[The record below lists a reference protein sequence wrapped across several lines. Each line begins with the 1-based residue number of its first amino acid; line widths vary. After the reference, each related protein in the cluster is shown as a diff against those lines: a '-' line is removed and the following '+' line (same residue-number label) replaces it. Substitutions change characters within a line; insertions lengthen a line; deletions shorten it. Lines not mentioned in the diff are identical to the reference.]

1 MAAGEMSPQEFSTFL
16 QNFLHEA
23 VRIAAPGSIV
33 FVFMDWRHMSELL
46 SAATSN
52 HLKLLNLCIW
62 VKPNAGMG
70 SFYRSQHELVFAF
83 RAGSANH
90 RNNVQLGRFGR
101 NRTNVWNYPNG
112 ASFGR
117 SGEEGD
123 LTSDHPTVKPVQMV
137 ADAILDCSRR
147 GDSVLDPFLGS
158 GTTLMAAERTGRVC
172 HGIELD
178 PLYVDL
184 AIRRWQRH
192 TGQRA
197 ILTKS
202 GRCFDDVSTKR
213 RL

>member
-1 MAAGEMSPQEFSTFL
+1 MGAGEMSPDEFSSFL
-16 QNFLHEA
+16 QKFLKEA
-23 VRIAAPGSIV
+23 VRVAAPGSVV

-46 SAATSN
+46 SAASSN
-52 HLKLLNLCIW
+52 CLRLLNLCIW

-83 RAGSANH
+83 CTGSANH

-117 SGEEGD
+117 SGEEAD

-137 ADAILDCSRR
+137 ADAILDSTRR

-158 GTTLMAAERTGRVC
+158 GTTLMAAERTGRIC

-192 TGQRA
+192 TGERA
-197 ILTKS
+197 ILANS
-202 GRCFDDVSTKR
+202 GRCFDDVSAKR
-213 RL
+213 RP